1 MTFLGSGGFTW
12 FNLIPGYDAFEANTA
27 HQLGQTWIDNEAVHS
42 ITHLTLSVLATV
54 IIMVFVALTRASWAS
69 SENPAVPEGTFS
81 IRNLIETIIDTCLS
95 LSEQVFGDRKHAER
109 FLPLIGTLA
118 IYIFFHNALGLIP
131 GFAPPTDNLN
141 VTLGPAVIVF
151 FATHYFG
158 LKDNGV
164 SYLAH
169 FLGPKLGGFPWLFP
183 LLLPIEII
191 SHLARPMSLSL
202 RLMGNMT
209 GDHAVLGIF
218 LTLAALPILFPVP
231 IILLGT
237 VVVIV
242 QALVFCLLTMVYIAL
257 AIEHSEE
264 AH

>member
-1 MTFLGSGGFTW
+1 
-12 FNLIPGYDAFEANTA
+12 
-27 HQLGQTWIDNEAVHS
+27 
-42 ITHLTLSVLATV
+42 
-54 IIMVFVALTRASWAS
+54 
-69 SENPAVPEGTFS
+69 
-81 IRNLIETIIDTCLS
+81 
-95 LSEQVFGDRKHAER
+95 
-109 FLPLIGTLA
+109 
-118 IYIFFHNALGLIP
+118 
-131 GFAPPTDNLN
+131 
-141 VTLGPAVIVF
+141 
-151 FATHYFG
+151 
-158 LKDNGV
+158 
-164 SYLAH
+164 
-169 FLGPKLGGFPWLFP
+169 
-183 LLLPIEII
+183 
-191 SHLARPMSLSL
+191 MSLSL